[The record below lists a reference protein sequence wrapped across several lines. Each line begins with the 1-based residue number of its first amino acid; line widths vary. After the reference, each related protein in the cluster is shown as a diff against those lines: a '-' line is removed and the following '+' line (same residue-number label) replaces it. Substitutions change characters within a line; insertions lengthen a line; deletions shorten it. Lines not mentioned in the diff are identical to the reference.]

1 MGSIIDKNKLI
12 ADRVI
17 NRTAEVEIEGVGT
30 IMIRALSRM
39 ELMRSFDIPTAG
51 GEQER
56 FVISCAM
63 VDPVMTP
70 DDVKA
75 WQEASPGYEMNYVAS
90 KINELSGLRKGADK
104 SGVPEV

>member
-1 MGSIIDKNKLI
+1 MSMIDKNKLI

-17 NRTAEVEIEGVGT
+17 NRTAVIEIEGVGK
-30 IMIRALSRM
+30 IKIRALSRM
-39 ELMRSFDIPTAG
+39 ELIRSFDIPTAD

-56 FVISCAM
+56 FVISSAM
-63 VDPVMTP
+63 VEPAMSP